1 MRMMPSLLPSV
12 PFRAPSVPVVAAI
25 IVNFNAGPLLTESVE
40 AVLPQAARVVVV
52 DNASSDGSIE
62 ALAHRFGRDARVAIV
77 RRASNGGFSVGCNE
91 GIRLLRSQAD
101 WATFGAILM
110 LNPDA
115 VCEPGAV
122 AALRDE
128 LHSIPDAGMSGGLL
142 LGDDGAEQGG
152 SRRAVPTPWR
162 AFLRAFGLWRLG
174 RWWPQAFPDFHL
186 MNSPLP
192 DGPVDVEAVSGACM
206 MASTRAIDDVGL
218 LDEDFFLHCEDLDWC
233 MRFRQRGWRVRFVP
247 GARVWHARGACSRRT
262 PVAVELHKHRGMI
275 RFYRKHFGQSYP
287 APLMWLVTAGVWLR
301 FGLVAAWASAAPAR
315 PSPRAHAPA

>member
-1 MRMMPSLLPSV
+1 M
-12 PFRAPSVPVVAAI
+12 VAAI
-25 IVNFNAGPLLTESVE
+25 IVNFNAGPLLTDSV
-40 AVLPQAARVVVV
+40 AAALPQAAHVVVV

-62 ALAHRFGRDARVAIV
+62 TLEHRFGRDARVSIV
-77 RRASNGGFSVGCNE
+77 RRASNGGFSVGCND
-91 GIRLLRSQAD
+91 GIRLLRSRDD
-101 WATFGAILM
+101 WATFGAVLM

-115 VCEPGAV
+115 VCDPGAV
-122 AALRDE
+122 ESLRRE
-128 LHSIPDAGMSGGLL
+128 LRSSADTGMAGGLL
-142 LGDDGAEQGG
+142 LDDSGAEQGG

-174 RWWPQAFPDFHL
+174 RWWPTAFPDFHL
-186 MNSPLP
+186 MNAPLP
-192 DGPVDVEAVSGACM
+192 DAPIDVEAVSGACM
-206 MASTRAIDDVGL
+206 MASTRAIEDVGL
-218 LDEDFFLHCEDLDWC
+218 LDEDYFLHCEDLDWC

-275 RFYRKHFGQSYP
+275 RFYRKHFGEAYP

-301 FGLVAAWASAAPAR
+301 FGLVAAWASTAPVR